1 MRTRPSNGHRSF
13 KSCIVI
19 KLLCVVRRD
28 AACLLR
34 RSITLSMRLKQNG
47 VTLHVVQL
55 LCGETLYEKQKA
67 IVEGWR
73 NLYCQRNTSIYCMV
87 VYVLSEN

>member
-19 KLLCVVRRD
+19 KWMCVVRRRVV
-28 AACLLR
+28 ACLLR

-67 IVEGWR
+67 IGEGWR

-87 VYVLSEN
+87 YSIRFK